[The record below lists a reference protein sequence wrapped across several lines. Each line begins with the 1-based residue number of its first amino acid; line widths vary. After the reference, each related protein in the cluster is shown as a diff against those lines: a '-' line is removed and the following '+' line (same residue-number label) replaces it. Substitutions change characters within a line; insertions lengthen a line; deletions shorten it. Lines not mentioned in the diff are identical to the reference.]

1 MPKEKVRKIASMGGK
16 AHAKQ
21 FHDDDDNN
29 EEDEN
34 NEGWLNFLFR

>member
-21 FHDDDDNN
+21 FHDDDNEDDDN
-29 EEDEN
+29 EEDDN
-34 NEGWLNFLFR
+34 NEGW